1 VDRLMD
7 WKGKVLRRR
16 YRLDERVAVGKTVEV
31 FRAFDLLEEEEVAVK
46 MPLPHLVSDREFC
59 DAFRSAAHRATRL
72 HHPALVEVL
81 DYGIEEGRPF
91 VVMEMIE
98 QKTLYELLEAG
109 RKMKSVGALYFTI
122 EIGKVLA
129 YLHEQGITHG
139 SLDERH
145 VFIFPGRKAKV
156 SDPGFPSVM
165 GGAESPHPLSQ
176 DPRMDLQDLGYLLY
190 RSLSERN
197 KEEAIED
204 IKSGRLRFNAEVPPR
219 FQRLVQSCLQS
230 MGGGG
235 FATAES
241 MLREAVSTLREEQ
254 PMAAVPQIT
263 PVEEEPEAPEE
274 VHIAGTQIPIP
285 HLKRW
290 QIWAGASFL
299 GVALIL
305 IVLWII
311 SSVITE
317 SKVEVPNLVNVSVEE
332 AAKIADESDLGLLVV
347 GEDYDAEIRADY
359 VISQDPQVGVMVRK
373 KTVIKVLQSL
383 GPLTVPNLIGL
394 TLDDARNVLEDR
406 GFKVGEIVYREVPG
420 YSNDRVV
427 ETDPPYGSKLSTGD
441 SVDLVV
447 NQTPSQS

>member
-1 VDRLMD
+1 MD

-46 MPLPHLVSDREFC
+46 LPLPHLVSDREFC

-72 HHPALVEVL
+72 HHPTLVDVL

-98 QKTLYELLEAG
+98 EKTLYELLEAG
-109 RKMKSVGALYFTI
+109 RKMKYVGALYFTI
-122 EIGKVLA
+122 EMGKVLV

-145 VFIFPGRKAKV
+145 IFIFPGRKAKV

-190 RSLSERN
+190 RSLSERG

-204 IKSGRLRFNAEVPPR
+204 IKSGRLQWDPEVPPR

-230 MGGGG
+230 AGGGG
-235 FATAES
+235 FSSAES
-241 MLREAVSTLREEQ
+241 MLKEAVSTLREEQ
-254 PMAAVPQIT
+254 PMAAVPRLT

-274 VHIAGTQIPIP
+274 VHIPGTPIPIP

-311 SSVITE
+311 SSALTG

-332 AAKIADESDLGLLVV
+332 AAKIAEENDLGLQVV
-347 GEDYDAEIRADY
+347 GREYDADVNKDY
-359 VISQDPQVGVMVRK
+359 VISQSPKAGEMVDK
-373 KTVIKVLQSL
+373 DTTVIKVLQSL

-394 TLDDARNVLEDR
+394 TLEDARNVLEER
-406 GFKVGEIVYREVPG
+406 GFEVGEIVYREVPG
-420 YSNDRVV
+420 YSEDRVV
-427 ETDPPYGSKLSTGD
+427 ETDPPYGSKLSAGD
-441 SVDLVV
+441 PVDLVV
-447 NQTPSQS
+447 NRTSS